1 MGAASC
7 RPLFVRRKPWIN
19 SNRWR
24 LHIRPYSSRT
34 DPTRPQYRRTPA
46 HTVPQISGRVVN
58 SLDDITVQ
66 EVPTDGT
73 MASFPSADGSCVYGK
88 RWTPDGDILTMRFV
102 PEASEAQPKQPSP
115 LDIIDNR
122 ISELFDAVERIEE
135 RLQYE
140 VETKRTATTRRKAV
154 KANAAE

>member
-1 MGAASC
+1 MNQFQPMQSAYMPMQQAYQ
-7 RPLFVRRKPWIN
+7 
-19 SNRWR
+19 
-24 LHIRPYSSRT
+24 PYQQ
-34 DPTRPQYRRTPA
+34 PYQQMPA
-46 HTVPQISGRVVN
+46 RMVPQISGRVVN

-73 MASFPSADGSCVYGK
+73 VALFPSADGSCIYSK
-88 RWTPDGDILTMRFV
+88 RWTPDGNILTMRFV
-102 PEASEAQPKQPSP
+102 PEASEAQPKQPSQ

-135 RLQYE
+135 RLPYD
-140 VETKRTATTRRKAV
+140 VEAKRTTTTRRKAV

>member
-1 MGAASC
+1 MNQFQPMASAYM
-7 RPLFVRRKPWIN
+7 PVQQ
-19 SNRWR
+19 
-24 LHIRPYSSRT
+24 PYQPYQQPYQKM
-34 DPTRPQYRRTPA
+34 PTRIM
-46 HTVPQISGRVVN
+46 PQISGRVVN

-73 MASFPSADGSCVYGK
+73 VALFPSADGKCIYSK
-88 RWTPDGDILTMRFV
+88 RWTPDGNILTMRFV
-102 PEASEAQPKQPSP
+102 LEVSEAQPKQPSQ

-122 ISELFDAVERIEE
+122 ISELFDAVERIED
-135 RLQYE
+135 RLQYD

>member
-1 MGAASC
+1 MNQFQPMTSAYMPMQQAYQ
-7 RPLFVRRKPWIN
+7 
-19 SNRWR
+19 
-24 LHIRPYSSRT
+24 PYQQ
-34 DPTRPQYRRTPA
+34 PYQQMLTRM
-46 HTVPQISGRVVN
+46 VPQISGRVVN

-73 MASFPSADGSCVYGK
+73 VALFPSADGKCVYSK
-88 RWTPDGDILTMRFV
+88 RWTPDGNIATMRFV
-102 PEASEAQPKQPSP
+102 PEASEAQPKQPSQ

-135 RLQYE
+135 RLPYD
-140 VETKRTATTRRKAV
+140 VEAKRTSVPRRKAV

>member
-1 MGAASC
+1 MNQFQPMQSAYMPMQQAYQ
-7 RPLFVRRKPWIN
+7 
-19 SNRWR
+19 
-24 LHIRPYSSRT
+24 PYQQ
-34 DPTRPQYRRTPA
+34 PYQQMPA
-46 HTVPQISGRVVN
+46 RMVPQISGRVVN

-73 MASFPSADGSCVYGK
+73 MALFPSADGKCIYSK
-88 RWTPDGDILTMRFV
+88 RWTPDGNISTMRFV
-102 PEASEAQPKQPSP
+102 PEASEAQPKQPSQ

-135 RLQYE
+135 RLPYD
-140 VETKRTATTRRKAV
+140 VETKRSSTTRRKAV